1 MEKPENPNNS
11 LENQEKK
18 DVILIESSQNAINE
32 KPEIHSTLLEN
43 LKTQKPYKNDLI
55 REENKTNSLEVSK
68 ILPFRLQEINVRKTF
83 EEITAKKVKN
93 HAKNTPKTIENAK
106 KVEKMYKNE
115 ENKPKNPEN
124 KPKNEENKT
133 KNDDNKLKNNDF
145 IDLLTDTS
153 MNSIKGK

>member
-1 MEKPENPNNS
+1 
-11 LENQEKK
+11 
-18 DVILIESSQNAINE
+18 
-32 KPEIHSTLLEN
+32 
-43 LKTQKPYKNDLI
+43 
-55 REENKTNSLEVSK
+55 
-68 ILPFRLQEINVRKTF
+68 
-83 EEITAKKVKN
+83 
-93 HAKNTPKTIENAK
+93 
-106 KVEKMYKNE
+106 MYKNE

>member
-1 MEKPENPNNS
+1 MS
-11 LENQEKK
+11 
-18 DVILIESSQNAINE
+18 
-32 KPEIHSTLLEN
+32 
-43 LKTQKPYKNDLI
+43 
-55 REENKTNSLEVSK
+55 
-68 ILPFRLQEINVRKTF
+68 
-83 EEITAKKVKN
+83 
-93 HAKNTPKTIENAK
+93 
-106 KVEKMYKNE
+106 KNE